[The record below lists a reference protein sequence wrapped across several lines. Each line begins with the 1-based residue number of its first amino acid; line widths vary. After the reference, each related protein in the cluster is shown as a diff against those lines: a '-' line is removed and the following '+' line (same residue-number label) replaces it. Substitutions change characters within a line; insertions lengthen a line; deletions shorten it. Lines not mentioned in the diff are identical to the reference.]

1 MLNEDFDPYQEIV
14 DLRTGITHHVKLI
27 NQLLHNEKQFMS
39 AINKASERIDEL
51 ELRIIKL
58 EMTLTD
64 LEEEPNETTRKKR

>member
-1 MLNEDFDPYQEIV
+1 
-14 DLRTGITHHVKLI
+14 
-27 NQLLHNEKQFMS
+27 LLHNEKQFMS

-64 LEEEPNETTRKKR
+64 LEEEPNEVTRKKR

>member
-1 MLNEDFDPYQEIV
+1 MLSDKWDPYQEIL
-14 DLRTGITHHVKLI
+14 DLKAGITHHVKLI
-27 NQLLHNEKQFMS
+27 NQLLHNEKQFIS

-64 LEEEPNETTRKKR
+64 LEEEPNETTRKRR